1 MQHPYTDERNAQIL
15 LSLLKAHGIRRII
28 ASPGSANS
36 PFVAGVQFDK
46 FFEVYSSVDERS
58 AAYLACGLAAETNEP
73 VVISCTGATASRN
86 YASGLTEAYYRKLPV
101 LAVTSTQPISRVG
114 HHIAQVVDRSVIPN
128 DVARLSVTL
137 PVVKDAEDEWDCTV
151 KVNQAIMTLAAQGG
165 GPAHINLQTSSQRT
179 YTTKELPECRV
190 IRQFG
195 TADRLPDLPK
205 GRIGVLVGAHRK
217 WSGPS
222 TAALEN
228 FCRSTGA
235 VVFCDHTSGYRGRNR
250 ILFSLIGCQQYL
262 DKAAFTPDLMIHI
275 GEVTGDYPLLSI
287 PGKQVWR
294 VNPDGHA
301 RDTFRRLIAV
311 FEMTPPEFFAAYT
324 TPQTGDHGYFEECK
338 ATLAALRSVVPDLP
352 LSNIYLASQLAHR
365 LPGNAVIHFGILN
378 SLRAWNL
385 FELPA
390 TVESGS
396 NVGGFG
402 IDGCLSSLVGASLAD
417 RGRLFYAVL
426 GDLAFFY
433 DMNVLGNRHIQN
445 NVRVLVVNNGKGT
458 EFTQYSHHTSHFG
471 RHADEYISAAGHYGK
486 QSPTLVQHFAEDLG
500 FEYVSATS
508 KDELSKLQDRFL
520 RPEIT
525 GRPMLFEVFT
535 DSEDESAAL
544 QTMMTLHAKSGDA
557 LTTAKDVARSL
568 IGQRGIDMLKKM
580 THK

>member
-58 AAYLACGLAAETNEP
+58 AAYLACGLAAETDEP

-128 DVARLSVTL
+128 DVACLSVTL

-151 KVNQAIMTLAAQGG
+151 KVNQAIIALAAQGG

-179 YTTKELPECRV
+179 YTTRELPDCRL
-190 IRQFG
+190 IRRFG
-195 TADRLPDLPK
+195 TNDRLPELPK
-205 GRIGVLVGAHRK
+205 GRIGVLVGSHRK
-217 WSGPS
+217 WSSAS

-250 ILFSLIGCQQYL
+250 ILFSLIGCQQHL

-287 PGKQVWR
+287 PGRQVWR

-301 RDTFRRLIAV
+301 RDTFRRLTAV
-311 FEMTPPEFFAAYT
+311 FEMTPTEFFVDYT
-324 TPQTGDHGYFEECK
+324 TPPTGDNSYYEECS
-338 ATLAALRSVVPDLP
+338 AALAALRSAVPELP

-365 LPGNAVIHFGILN
+365 LPSNAVVHFGILN

-385 FELPA
+385 FELPS
-390 TVESGS
+390 TVESSS

-433 DMNVLGNRHIQN
+433 DMNVLGNRHVQN

-471 RHADEYISAAGHYGK
+471 RHADDYISAAGHFGQ
-486 QSPTLVQHFAEDLG
+486 QSPNLIRHFAEDLG
-500 FEYVSATS
+500 FEYLSAAN
-508 KDELSKLQDRFL
+508 KDEFSKMQDRFV
-520 RPEIT
+520 RPDIN
-525 GRPMLFEVFT
+525 GRPLLFEVFT

-544 QTMMTLHAKSGDA
+544 QIMMTLHARAGDA
-557 LTTAKDVARSL
+557 LSTAKDVARSL
-568 IGQRGIDMLKKM
+568 IGQRGIDILKKM
-580 THK
+580 TQK